1 MIPLK
6 RATPRIART
15 TSPDEWRVNSAVW
28 MTTTAAYASP
38 KARPLSSNAPGM
50 DRARTRNAPM
60 PASSSS
66 RRLARSGA
74 TTFVSQA

>member
-28 MTTTAAYASP
+28 MTITAA
-38 KARPLSSNAPGM
+38 
-50 DRARTRNAPM
+50 
-60 PASSSS
+60 
-66 RRLARSGA
+66 
-74 TTFVSQA
+74 